1 MDQQD
6 ILEFMGKFSH
16 IISVI
21 GFIVVI
27 VLIWYKITGHSPTAD
42 QIIITF
48 ETAILA
54 AIFGFI
60 YYFADFKGATQSDVR
75 KLREEASD
83 IKRIISQMQLQ
94 LMKIEV
100 KLSHRR

>member
-6 ILEFMGKFSH
+6 ILEFMGKFSY

-54 AIFGFI
+54 VIFGFI

-75 KLREEASD
+75 KLREEVSD
-83 IKRIISQMQLQ
+83 IKRTISQMQLQ

>member
-6 ILEFMGKFSH
+6 VLEFMGKFSY

-21 GFIVVI
+21 GFIVMI
-27 VLIWYKITGHSPTAD
+27 GMIWYKITGHSPTAD

-100 KLSHRR
+100 KISHRR

>member
-6 ILEFMGKFSH
+6 ILEFMGKFPY

-21 GFIVVI
+21 GFIIVI

-54 AIFGFI
+54 AVFGFI
-60 YYFADFKGATQSDVR
+60 YYFADFKGATQSDIR

-100 KLSHRR
+100 KISHRR